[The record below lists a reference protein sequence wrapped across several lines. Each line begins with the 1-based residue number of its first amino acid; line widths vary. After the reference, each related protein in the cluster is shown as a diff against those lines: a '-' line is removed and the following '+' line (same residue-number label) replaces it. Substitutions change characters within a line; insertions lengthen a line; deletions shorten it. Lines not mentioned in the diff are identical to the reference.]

1 MLRCTTTRETAMD
14 DMQDT
19 GSWDHHNAAGGPAR
33 PNIGPAGPDV
43 RGPRGEVG
51 GPSAL
56 APAFTRRHWL
66 LALPAWTLG
75 EAARAAAASHAFSSL
90 EAADASAGTGADRAA
105 GAVASAPPPAPPALL
120 LAREAPDDIDPAGYL
135 VSEKFDGVR
144 ALWDGQRLRFRSG
157 APVPAPAAFLRRLPP
172 QALDGELWL
181 ARGRFSELAGLV
193 KRQGASAADWAGI
206 RYQLFE
212 LPGADGPFEAR
223 AQALAEL
230 VARADGTVLRAV
242 AQERLADRAALRRR
256 LQQVLAAGGEG
267 LMLHR
272 ADAPYVTGRGEALLK
287 LKPQQDAE
295 GVVVARRFGR
305 EGRMQGLLVALRL
318 RLPEGREFLLGSGF
332 SDALRRDPPPLG
344 SVVSYRHRGWSATGL
359 PRFASF
365 LRVDPGM

>member
-1 MLRCTTTRETAMD
+1 MD
-14 DMQDT
+14 DMQHT
-19 GSWDHHNAAGGPAR
+19 GSWDQHAAADGPVR
-33 PNIGPAGPDV
+33 PGAGRTGRVGDGAASGPCASSASA
-43 RGPRGEVG
+43 
-51 GPSAL
+51 PSL
-56 APAFTRRHWL
+56 TRRHLL
-66 LALPAWTLG
+66 LALPAWALA
-75 EAARAAAASHAFSSL
+75 EAARAAPD
-90 EAADASAGTGADRAA
+90 EAAQDVVPATK
-105 GAVASAPPPAPPALL
+105 APAPHEPPALL
-120 LAREAPDDIDPAGYL
+120 LAREAPADIDPTGYL

-157 APVPAPAAFLRRLPP
+157 AVVPAPAAFLRRLPP

-181 ARGRFSELAGLV
+181 ARGRFSELAGLA
-193 KRQGASAADWAGI
+193 KRQGASEADWAGI

-212 LPGADGPFEAR
+212 LPGAPGPFEAR

-230 VARADGTVLRAV
+230 VARLDAPALQAV
-242 AQERLADRAALRRR
+242 AQERVADRAALQRR

-272 ADAPYVTGRGEALLK
+272 ADAPYVTGRSELLLK

-295 GVVVARRFGR
+295 GVVVERRFGS

-318 RLPEGREFLLGSGF
+318 RLPGGREFLLGSGF

-365 LRVDPGM
+365 MRVEPGL

>member
-1 MLRCTTTRETAMD
+1 LPVWALGRKA
-14 DMQDT
+14 
-19 GSWDHHNAAGGPAR
+19 HAANKPAH
-33 PNIGPAGPDV
+33 G
-43 RGPRGEVG
+43 
-51 GPSAL
+51 L
-56 APAFTRRHWL
+56 APWGFAG
-66 LALPAWTLG
+66 ANAG
-75 EAARAAAASHAFSSL
+75 ANAGADAVIDAGASTTSL
-90 EAADASAGTGADRAA
+90 E
-105 GAVASAPPPAPPALL
+105 PPPLL
-120 LAREAPDDIDPAGYL
+120 LAREAPPDIDPAGYL

-157 APVPAPAAFLRRLPP
+157 APVPAPAAFLRCLPP

-230 VARADGTVLRAV
+230 VARADGPVLQAV

-256 LQQVLAAGGEG
+256 LQQVLALGGEG

-272 ADAPYVTGRGEALLK
+272 ADAPYVTGRGEVLLK

-295 GVVVARRFGR
+295 GVVVERRFGR

-318 RLPEGREFLLGSGF
+318 RLPQGREFLLGSGF

-344 SVVSYRHRGWSATGL
+344 SVVTYRHRGWSATGL

-365 LRVDPGM
+365 LRVDPGV

>member
-1 MLRCTTTRETAMD
+1 MD
-14 DMQDT
+14 DMQHT
-19 GSWDHHNAAGGPAR
+19 GSWDHHAAADGPVRPGAGRTGRDGSGNRAGGGLCAPGA
-33 PNIGPAGPDV
+33 
-43 RGPRGEVG
+43 
-51 GPSAL
+51 SASCL
-56 APAFTRRHWL
+56 TRRHLL
-66 LALPAWTLG
+66 LALPAWALG
-75 EAARAAAASHAFSSL
+75 DAAHAAAAPP
-90 EAADASAGTGADRAA
+90 DPASQDVVPATGTPTPHE
-105 GAVASAPPPAPPALL
+105 PPPLL
-120 LAREAPDDIDPAGYL
+120 LAREAPADVDPAGYL

-157 APVPAPAAFLRRLPP
+157 APVPAPAAFLRRLPS

-181 ARGRFSELAGLV
+181 ARGRFSELAGLAR
-193 KRQGASAADWAGI
+193 RQGASEADWAGI
-206 RYQLFE
+206 RYQVFE
-212 LPGADGPFEAR
+212 LPGAPGPFEAR

-230 VARADGTVLRAV
+230 AARLDAPALQAV
-242 AQERLADRAALRRR
+242 AQERVADRAALQRR

-272 ADAPYVTGRGEALLK
+272 ADAPYVTGRSELLLK

-295 GVVVARRFGR
+295 GVVVDRRFGR

-318 RLPEGREFLLGSGF
+318 RLPGGREFLLGSGF

-365 LRVDPGM
+365 IRVEPGV